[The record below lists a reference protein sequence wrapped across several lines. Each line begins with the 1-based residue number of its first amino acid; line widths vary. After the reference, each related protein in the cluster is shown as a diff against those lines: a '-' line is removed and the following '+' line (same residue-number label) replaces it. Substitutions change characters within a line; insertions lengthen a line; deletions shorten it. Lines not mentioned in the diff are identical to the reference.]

1 MIFSVIRY
9 ISDCLQR
16 YEEYVNPTKR
26 ENSSRF
32 QRFNRQC
39 MLFCQGRTG
48 ASMAYFYIFI
58 KFLYIFNIIFQI
70 IFLQYFLSYYDVN
83 YLQDGLKRF
92 FSNSFS
98 LPESQLFPRMTLC
111 DFQIREL
118 GERHFYTVECVL
130 VINIFIEKM
139 YYLLWLW
146 FGILLLITI
155 IDTIR
160 LLYRIFLRHSRNVF
174 INENLGLIVK
184 SHLTQ
189 EKQFEYFLRYFP
201 IDNLFALK
209 IISTNS
215 NSLIVAEI
223 IHELYQRKLIDDSDV

>member
-1 MIFSVIRY
+1 MILLVIRY
-9 ISDCLQR
+9 ICDCLQR
-16 YEEYVNPTKR
+16 YEEYVNPPR
-26 ENSSRF
+26 VVSASRF

-39 MLFCQGRTG
+39 QLFCQGRTG
-48 ASMAYFYIFI
+48 ASMFCFYIFI

-70 IFLQYFLSYYDVN
+70 IFLQYFLSYHDVH
-83 YLQDGLKRF
+83 YFQDAWRKF
-92 FSNSFS
+92 FSNSFQ

-111 DFQIREL
+111 DFQVREL
-118 GERHFYTVECVL
+118 GERHHYTVECVL

-139 YYLLWLW
+139 FYFLWLW
-146 FGILLLITI
+146 FGILLLITT

-160 LLYRIFLRHSRNVF
+160 ILYCVFIRHSRNVF
-174 INENLGLIVK
+174 INENLGLIIK

-189 EKQFEYFLRYFP
+189 EKRFRYFLRSFP
-201 IDNLFALK
+201 IDNLFTLR

-223 IHELYQRKLIDDSDV
+223 IHELYQRTLMDNSNV

>member
-1 MIFSVIRY
+1 
-9 ISDCLQR
+9 
-16 YEEYVNPTKR
+16 
-26 ENSSRF
+26 
-32 QRFNRQC
+32 